1 MLRSQ
6 EPNTRGKLA
15 YTQPLHLQVSHRFC
29 RNAPL
34 REGSIPTGTER
45 RVLSHGNAIGVYFF
59 DPEGNRAE
67 VYCQTGLEA
76 RQPYV
81 MDVDLER
88 PVAELMQEVEESVR
102 QYGATGIM
110 QPRK

>member
-1 MLRSQ
+1 
-6 EPNTRGKLA
+6 
-15 YTQPLHLQVSHRFC
+15 
-29 RNAPL
+29 
-34 REGSIPTGTER
+34 
-45 RVLSHGNAIGVYFF
+45 VLSHGNAIGVYFF